1 MLQGFIAPVPPV
13 EYQESVDTGACDNE
27 MAHEPL
33 ANIRL
38 AKLTGESNTTANH
51 HTRADTQIFHHGIV
65 DGTCRIVEEDVHAAW
80 ARFLHR
86 SRDIGDRLVVD
97 RCIKPDFA
105 APLKFVI
112 ASGNC
117 DHTTS
122 RQFGDL
128 ADELADRSRRRGDHD
143 CVTRPWPA

>member
-65 DGTCRIVEEDVHAAW
+65 DGTAVLSKKMSTPRGHASFTEA
-80 ARFLHR
+80 
-86 SRDIGDRLVVD
+86 
-97 RCIKPDFA
+97 
-105 APLKFVI
+105 VI
-112 ASGNC
+112 SA
-117 DHTTS
+117 TV
-122 RQFGDL
+122 L
-128 ADELADRSRRRGDHD
+128 
-143 CVTRPWPA
+143 

>member
-1 MLQGFIAPVPPV
+1 M
-13 EYQESVDTGACDNE
+13 T
-27 MAHEPL
+27 HETL

-38 AKLTGESNTTANH
+38 AKLASESNPAANH
-51 HTRADTQIFHHGIV
+51 HTSTDSQILHHCIV
-65 DGTCRIVEEDVHAAW
+65 DGACRVVEEDVYAAG
-80 ARFLHR
+80 ARFLHSR
-86 SRDIGDRLVVD
+86 RDIGGLLVVD
-97 RCIKPDFA
+97 RGIKSDFA